1 MHKNEIGPPHI
12 HNHKAGTPFHS
23 MGYILCINI
32 TSFKCHRE
40 ANCMQYNCMPNLLYI
55 IRTVI
60 ACGTMHYIL
69 LATYCLIILYIQ
81 NVKLNLITLAKMGV
95 VYSSTVL

>member
-1 MHKNEIGPPHI
+1 
-12 HNHKAGTPFHS
+12 
-23 MGYILCINI
+23 
-32 TSFKCHRE
+32 
-40 ANCMQYNCMPNLLYI
+40 MPNLLYI
-55 IRTVI
+55 IRTVL

-81 NVKLNLITLAKMGV
+81 NVNSKLNLITLAKMGV